1 MNWSSDAAAMVAS
14 APPILRGLIRR
25 TLEKSARKEG
35 LDLISAEFVAT
46 ARAGAHRQRAGTT
59 DGPLAGAFAHISEN
73 PMADAFPPGDDV
85 HIFPTG
91 EHLDGGAACAAWE
104 VAASRPPG
112 TEGRRALYLHVPF
125 CRARCSF
132 CPFYANRWTED
143 AGRTYVAALEAE
155 LAGIGRL
162 PVASAPFD
170 AVYFG
175 GGTPSDLHP
184 EGLRA
189 VLGAVRRHIPLASD
203 AEVTL
208 EGRACGHSP
217 TLTEAAIEAGV
228 NRFSV
233 GIQSFD
239 TALRRSLGRIEPRER
254 LLAFLDRLCDTGAVV
269 VIDLIYGLPGQT
281 PAVWEE
287 DLRTLTGL
295 TRLAGADLY
304 RLKVIPGSPLARR
317 QAEAPAALQRRCAS
331 LFSTGCRILDEAG
344 WEQIS
349 VSHWRRDKRE
359 RSRYNTMTKSGADCV
374 PAGCGAGG
382 RLGGI
387 RFFQTGELDAY
398 LTAIRQ
404 GLKPLASATRLCPN
418 SFSVDRIASDCDRAT
433 LLPTAWHLPDAGSLV
448 PRLLDQ
454 WQKAGLL
461 EPESGGSWKLTRA
474 GQFHNVAMGNRL
486 ANIAQNG
493 PRRS

>member
-1 MNWSSDAAAMVAS
+1 MKWSSDAAAMVVA
-14 APPILRGLIRR
+14 APPLLRGLIRR

-35 LDLISAEFVAT
+35 LDLISAEFVAR
-46 ARAGAHRQRAGTT
+46 ARAGAHRQRARAPA
-59 DGPLAGAFAHISEN
+59 DPLAGAFARVSDD
-73 PMADAFPPGDDV
+73 PMAGAFPPGDDV
-85 HIFPTG
+85 HIFPPG
-91 EHLDGGAACAAWE
+91 EPLGGGAARAEWDAA
-104 VAASRPPG
+104 AHRPPDAG
-112 TEGRRALYLHVPF
+112 GRRALYLHIPF

-132 CPFYANRWTED
+132 CPFYANRWNED
-143 AGRTYVAALEAE
+143 SGRTYVAALEAE

-217 TLTEAAIEAGV
+217 ALTEAAIEGGV

-239 TALRRSLGRIEPRER
+239 TGLRRSLGRIEPRER
-254 LLAFLDRLCDTGAVV
+254 LLAFLERLCDTGAVV

-287 DLRTLTGL
+287 DLRTVTGL

-304 RLKVIPGSPLARR
+304 RLKVIPGSPLAKR
-317 QAEAPAALQRRCAS
+317 QNETPVALQRRCAA
-331 LFSTGCRILDEAG
+331 LFSTGCRILGEAG

-349 VSHWRRDKRE
+349 VSHWRRDPRE
-359 RSRYNTMTKSGADCV
+359 RSLYNTLAKSGAHCV
-374 PAGCGAGG
+374 PVGCGAGG
-382 RLGGI
+382 RLGRI
-387 RFFQTGELDAY
+387 RFFHLGDLNPYFSAINAGTKPVAS
-398 LTAIRQ
+398 AIR
-404 GLKPLASATRLCPN
+404 LSDSAHAVDAIASDFDRSLLAPERWPLASESHRASIR
-418 SFSVDRIASDCDRAT
+418 RILGQWAEAGLVETMADGLWR
-433 LLPTAWHLPDAGSLV
+433 LLP
-448 PRLLDQ
+448 
-454 WQKAGLL
+454 
-461 EPESGGSWKLTRA
+461 A
-474 GQFHNVAMGNRL
+474 GQFHAVTMG
-486 ANIAQNG
+486 AKMAGTIQTAF
-493 PRRS
+493 P